1 MLDMNFRV
9 SEIFQSSDSDD
20 SRRQAVINRKPLQR
34 DSASEFGSIFKAA
47 CDEVNSQ
54 ASITHQNR
62 GYVPKVNVSWQ
73 PTVLI
78 KQN

>member
-34 DSASEFGSIFKAA
+34 DGSSEFGSIFKAA
-47 CDEVNSQ
+47 CDEVNTK
-54 ASITHQNR
+54 AGITHQNR
-62 GYVPKVNVSWQ
+62 GYVPKVNAAWQ

-78 KQN
+78 K

>member
-9 SEIFQSSDSDD
+9 SEIFHSSDSDD

-34 DSASEFGSIFKAA
+34 DSSSEFGSIFKAA

-62 GYVPKVNVSWQ
+62 GYVPKVNASWQ

-78 KQN
+78 K